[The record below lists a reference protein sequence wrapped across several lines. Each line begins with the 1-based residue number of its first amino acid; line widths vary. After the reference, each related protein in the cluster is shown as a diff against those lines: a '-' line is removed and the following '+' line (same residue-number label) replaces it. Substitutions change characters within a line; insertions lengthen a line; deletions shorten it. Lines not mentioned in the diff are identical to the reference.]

1 MVGAGKPVKN
11 EAALSKGPSNPVI
24 PLVNRYNF
32 FLRFLL
38 EGTLAGIV
46 AGIVGVAFRVVLTEA
61 EISRNHLLMWARG
74 IPNLGW
80 LVLPFLGA
88 LAGGLAGWLTAFA
101 PETAGSGIPHV
112 EAVLSR
118 QRRLVWWR
126 VIPVKFI
133 AGVLA
138 IGAGLSLGREG
149 PTVQMGAGAGQ
160 AVSKSLVRNKAEELQ
175 LIACGAGAGLAAAFN
190 APLAG
195 VVFVL
200 EELRRNFSPYV
211 LGGALT
217 ASIAADLISQKILG
231 PLPTFQVKKLLPMP
245 LAALPL
251 FVVLGVAT
259 GLLGACFNR
268 ALQGGL
274 DWADRLIKVPR
285 WLRASLVAFL
295 AGVVGYFLPEVLGGG
310 HLLVENVLANKVAL
324 QVIPLLFIAK
334 FLLTIISYSAGV
346 PGGIFLPLLTLGTL
360 IGSFIGQVSGYLFPL
375 LQGMA
380 PAFAVIGMAAYFVA
394 IVRSPLTGIVLIIEM
409 TGNYQHMLPLLLTCV
424 VAYIVAEAL
433 GTLPVYEMLLERD
446 LMKCKS
452 NNIEVWRSYGD
463 KTAVIEVVVE
473 SGSPASGCRVK
484 DLTLPPD
491 CLLVSVNRGTREI
504 IPRGSTRL
512 LEGDHLQV
520 IAPEGKAGEIIEEF
534 TKLTRCRLQNSG
546 SSHKRL

>member
-1 MVGAGKPVKN
+1 MKN
-11 EAALSKGPSNPVI
+11 EAVLSKGPSNPAI
-24 PLVNRYNF
+24 PWVNRYNF

-46 AGIVGVAFRVVLTEA
+46 AGIVGVAFRLVLTEV
-61 EISRNHLLMWARG
+61 EIYRNNVLIWARS
-74 IPNLGW
+74 IPAWGW
-80 LVLPFLGA
+80 LILPFLGA
-88 LAGGLAGWLTAFA
+88 LAGGLAGWLTSFA

-112 EAVLSR
+112 EAVLMR
-118 QRRLVWWR
+118 QQRLVWWR
-126 VIPVKFI
+126 IIPVKFI
-133 AGVLA
+133 AGALA

-149 PTVQMGAGAGQ
+149 PTVQMGAAAGQ
-160 AVSKSLVRNKAEELQ
+160 AVSKSLMRTKAEELQ

-231 PLPTFQVKKLLPMP
+231 PLPTFQVKNLLPLP
-245 LAALPL
+245 LTTLPL
-251 FVVLGVAT
+251 FVILGVAT
-259 GLLGACFNR
+259 GVLGASFNR

-274 DWADRLIKVPR
+274 DLADKLTKVPR
-285 WLRASLVAFL
+285 WLRASSVAVL
-295 AGVVGYFLPEVLGGG
+295 AGIVGYFLPEVLGGG
-310 HLLVENVLANKVAL
+310 HFLVESVLANKVAL
-324 QVIPLLFIAK
+324 QVIPVLFIAK

-346 PGGIFLPLLTLGTL
+346 PGGIFLPLLVLGTL
-360 IGSFIGQVSGYLFPL
+360 IGSFLGQISGYLFPN

-380 PAFAVIGMAAYFVA
+380 PSFAIISMAAYFVA
-394 IVRSPLTGIVLIIEM
+394 IVRAPLTGIVLIIEM
-409 TGNYQHMLPLLLTCV
+409 TGHYQHMLPLLLTCV

-446 LMKCKS
+446 LMKNKS
-452 NNIEVWRSYGD
+452 EGEASLPCGE
-463 KTAVIEVVVE
+463 KTTVIEVVVE

-484 DLTLPPD
+484 DLRLPPE

-512 LEGDHLQV
+512 LEGDHLKV
-520 IAPEGKAGEIIEEF
+520 IVSEGKAGKVIEEF
-534 TKLTRCRLQNSG
+534 DKLTRCRI
-546 SSHKRL
+546 RPR